1 MGCYSRYRRHGRGA
15 VMPKRTR
22 RDLVVPRLSG
32 AVVADFMRAQ
42 HRVKG
47 EPYARTNVVR
57 WLLNFSFRNS
67 SRLSKAEWCDVQ
79 WEALVFAYDAGEANL
94 HPMTPLPTKPDLRE
108 IQQWLLRLWSDLGNL
123 GKGDWLTIRP
133 VAPARMLR
141 REDGKLY
148 GMVPPLS
155 VPWSEAFKAS
165 VYETLT
171 ADEVARRF
179 RFCQE
184 CRHPFCARKRQ
195 AYCSSSCSQKHRT
208 REWRQKN
215 RVRFRAAR
223 RAAYKRK

>member
-1 MGCYSRYRRHGRGA
+1 
-15 VMPKRTR
+15 MPKRKR
-22 RDLVVPRLSG
+22 RDLVAPRLTG
-32 AVVADFMRAQ
+32 AVVDAFLRAED
-42 HRVKG
+42 RVKG
-47 EPYARTNVVR
+47 KPYARTNLVR
-57 WLLNFSFRNS
+57 WLLDFSFRNS
-67 SRLSKAEWCDVQ
+67 SGFSRTEWCDVQ
-79 WEALVFAYDAGEANL
+79 WEALVFAYDAGERSH
-94 HPMTPLPTKPDLRE
+94 HPMTPLPTKPELME
-108 IQQWLLRLWSDLGNL
+108 IQQWLLRLWSDLG
-123 GKGDWLTIRP
+123 KGDWTIIRP
-133 VAPARMLR
+133 VGPVRMLKQQ
-141 REDGKLY
+141 DGKLH

-155 VPWSEAFKAS
+155 VPWSEAFKAG

-223 RAAYKRK
+223 RAAYKRKS